1 MSKGLRPPDLPGYPR
16 PGVPCVRRVGEWI
29 EHFEDPG
36 AWRRELHGIYGR
48 DKGLLEDRRRAWL
61 AVLRHHAAEHG
72 SEARALLAR
81 APSRINIM
89 GVHIDHRKGEVNYMT
104 HRRETLMVAAPRA
117 DDTVTLRNVCGD
129 SFPPREFSI
138 ADALGPQPWPEW
150 VPLIESPHVAGQ
162 VRASQ
167 GDWQN
172 YVKAAVLRLQ
182 HATGDRP
189 LCGLDLTVWG
199 DIPMAAGLSS
209 SSALVVATA
218 VAAVAA
224 SELDIAPA
232 RLVDLCGEGEW
243 LVGTRGGAG
252 DHSAMIF
259 GRRGLIAHVGFFPCR
274 LLRYVP
280 APAGCDVVLCNSL
293 RKAAKSAAELSAY
306 NATIAAYG
314 AALLVLKQVL
324 VKDLGV
330 DPARLDAEVQHLG
343 DFRLHARRYPEA
355 LLYRALKQI
364 PERLSRAQL
373 LERLPE
379 SREALER
386 MFRTHDAP
394 PEGYRVR
401 AVAMFGLAEIARGA
415 GCVEMLHSGNMQ
427 AFGELMCTSHD
438 GDRVVVHDDAGR
450 ARPWDNEQSRV
461 TDAYLD
467 HLVADLECEDP
478 YSAMCAELMLQ
489 PGGYGCSCEELDALV
504 DICKRQPGVYGAGL
518 TGAGLGGCVLALVA
532 REHTPAL
539 LAALER
545 EYYTARG
552 LPPAAEPCVSVEG
565 AGVLRAD

>member
-1 MSKGLRPPDLPGYPR
+1 MS
-16 PGVPCVRRVGEWI
+16 CVWPVGEWI
-29 EHFEDPG
+29 RRFEDPR
-36 AWRRELHGIYGR
+36 AWRRVLRGIYGS
-48 DKGLLEDRRRAWL
+48 DETLLEDRRQAWL
-61 AVLRHHAAEHG
+61 AVLRRHARDGGTGAP
-72 SEARALLAR
+72 ALLAR
-81 APSRINIM
+81 SPSRVNVM

-104 HRRETLMVAAPRA
+104 HRRETLMVATPRA
-117 DDTVTLRNVCGD
+117 DDVVRLRNMRAD
-129 SFPPREFSI
+129 TFPPREFSI
-138 ADALGPQPWPEW
+138 TEALGPRPWPDW
-150 VPLIESPHVAGQ
+150 VTLIESPHVADQ
-162 VRASQ
+162 VRESQ

-182 HATGDRP
+182 HFASDHP
-189 LCGLDLTVWG
+189 LHGLDLTVWG

-218 VAAVAA
+218 IAAVAA
-224 SELDIAPA
+224 NGLDIAPA
-232 RLVDLCGEGEW
+232 HLVDLCGEGEW

-293 RKAAKSAAELSAY
+293 RMAAKSAAELSAY

-330 DPARLDAEVQHLG
+330 DPSRLDDEIEHLG
-343 DFRLHARRYPEA
+343 DFRLHARRYPDA

-415 GCVEMLHSGNMQ
+415 GCVEMLRHGDMRG
-427 AFGELMCTSHD
+427 FGELMYISHD

-450 ARPWDNEQSRV
+450 VRPWDNERSRV
-461 TDAYLD
+461 SDAYLD
-467 HLVADLECEDP
+467 GLVADLEGEDRAC
-478 YSAMCAELMLQ
+478 AMRAELMWQ

-532 REHTPAL
+532 REQTPFL
-539 LAALER
+539 LAVLEK

-552 LPPAAEPCVSVEG
+552 LPMAAEPCVSVEG
-565 AGVLRAD
+565 AGVVRTD